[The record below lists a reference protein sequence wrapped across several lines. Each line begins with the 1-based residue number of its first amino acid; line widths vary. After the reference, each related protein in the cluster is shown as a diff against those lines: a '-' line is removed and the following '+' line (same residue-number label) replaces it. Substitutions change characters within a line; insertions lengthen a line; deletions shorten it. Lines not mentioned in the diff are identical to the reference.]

1 MESHL
6 LEPGNFAWE
15 LTNISSSSF
24 HQTMWIERTTYTT
37 AYTFPGILKW
47 FEVKQISTV
56 SHLKLELRKVFPSP
70 NIIRAFVKSPPLV
83 LTSSASLFWQLCFPE
98 EK

>member
-6 LEPGNFAWE
+6 TESGSFAFLTAWE
-15 LTNISSSSF
+15 LTHISSPF

-47 FEVKQISTV
+47 FEAKQITTV
-56 SHLKLELRKVFPSP
+56 SHLKLQLRKIFLSP
-70 NIIRAFVKSPPLV
+70 NIIRAFVKPRSG
-83 LTSSASLFWQLCFPE
+83 SH
-98 EK
+98 